1 MHDQKLNLYVV
12 IPVRNRITLTENLI
26 KQLLQQDFESF
37 NRCKFIFVDSSSTDG
52 TYEMVLTYSKKY
64 ENFTII
70 KGKKRWYWARAAQE
84 GIDRA
89 LETSEINDY
98 ILLLNDDIY
107 INSNY
112 LELQLQHLESN
123 KDQIISSRVR
133 INEYPFKMLENFPF
147 YSDDKFG
154 ISVYRELSELKS
166 VDFNAKVLA
175 TGKGTSYPVKF
186 LRKYRLDFKRIP
198 HHMAD
203 LDLSLNAHKASNIS
217 IITPLNINIF
227 TELQFGTDFNSRYF
241 ITRYFH
247 KKSPSRFISTFF
259 FYVHMY
265 GLPRFLRHVLK
276 DIVSKGNNIV

>member
-1 MHDQKLNLYVV
+1 MLDQKLSLFVV
-12 IPVRNRITLTENLI
+12 IPIRNRRILTENLI
-26 KQLLQQDFESF
+26 TQLLQQDIESF

-52 TYEMVLTYSKKY
+52 TYEMVLNYSKMY
-64 ENFTII
+64 DNFTII
-70 KGKKRWYWARAAQE
+70 KGRKRWYWARAVQE

-89 LETSEINDY
+89 LETSEISDY

-112 LELQLQHLESN
+112 LKLQLQNLELN
-123 KDQIISSRVR
+123 QGQIVSSRVR
-133 INEYPFKMLENFPF
+133 LNDFPFVMLENFPF

-154 ISVYRELSELKS
+154 ISVSREFADLTSI
-166 VDFNAKVLA
+166 DFNAKVLA

-217 IITPLNINIF
+217 IVTPLDINIF
-227 TELQFGTDFNSRYF
+227 TEFQFGTDFNTRNF
-241 ITRYFH
+241 ITKYFH
-247 KKSPSRFISTFF
+247 IKSPSRFISAFF

-265 GLPRFLRHVLK
+265 GLRRFIKHLA
-276 DIVSKGNNIV
+276 NNLVTKSDNVV